1 MPSTTKYAKLQIN
14 TKTSAQWTS
23 TNPVLLS
30 GEIGLE
36 SDTLRMKIGNGN
48 DRYSDLQYTDADLRS
63 RIEALESF
71 AEIQLQLMSSV
82 ITNNE
87 AYL

>member
-14 TKTSAQWTS
+14 TKTSADWTTS
-23 TNPVLLS
+23 NPVLLS
-30 GEIGLE
+30 GEIGIE

-48 DRYSDLQYTDADLRS
+48 DRYSDLVYTDAELRT
-63 RIEALESF
+63 RLEALESF

-87 AYL
+87 KYL